1 MSPVRHHDTISSLP
15 DEASD
20 HTISTWEHTIRQGNR
35 AYSDKQD
42 QLALQQYQTALE
54 QAKLLLRECVQADEQ
69 AVPIDTVIAAYVVSH
84 HNLANVYARQGDINT
99 AACRLCEVH
108 QCLSRICSDPA
119 MHCALREAAQRH
131 GRRTYRELLN
141 FSHLYSQHPLV
152 ARTLRVCGQFCSL
165 QDQPLH

>member
-1 MSPVRHHDTISSLP
+1 MRYNTLPPSPE
-15 DEASD
+15 EASNP
-20 HTISTWEHTIRQGNR
+20 TIASWENTIRQGNR

-42 QLALQQYQTALE
+42 QLALQQYQIALE
-54 QAKLLLRECVQADEQ
+54 QAKWLLRECVQADGQ
-69 AVPIDTVIAAYVVSH
+69 AAPVDTVFAAYVVSH

-119 MHCALREAAQRH
+119 MNDALRAAAQRH

-165 QDQPLH
+165 QDQLLH